1 MCVCV
6 YICIYIYIYIY
17 MIVVVVLARTMFSD
31 TSSRTVSCTPTNNA
45 TRSSNFPS
53 VGRSSRQGLQ
63 RTSRRRPI
71 GKISAACGPQR
82 LDQATLDRQ

>member
-1 MCVCV
+1 
-6 YICIYIYIYIY
+6 
-17 MIVVVVLARTMFSD
+17 MIVVVVLARKMFSD

-63 RTSRRRPI
+63 RTPRRPI

-82 LDQATLDRQ
+82 LDQATLQRQ